1 MLAARGPRRDEL
13 NGPSQS
19 GIDCLDAICQRR
31 ELRLT
36 NADEKPMCAMQQAT
50 SASRICDFA
59 IPAKPDTG
67 SADWE
72 DSSHQEYHGTLFSEQ
87 IHAVKKSMT

>member
-1 MLAARGPRRDEL
+1 MVRVK
-13 NGPSQS
+13 N

-67 SADWE
+67 SAD
-72 DSSHQEYHGTLFSEQ
+72 
-87 IHAVKKSMT
+87 